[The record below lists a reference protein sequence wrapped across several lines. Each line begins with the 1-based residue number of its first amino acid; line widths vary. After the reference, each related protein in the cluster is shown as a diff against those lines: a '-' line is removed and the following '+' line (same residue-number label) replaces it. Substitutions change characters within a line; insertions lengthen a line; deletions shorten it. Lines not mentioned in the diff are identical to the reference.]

1 MKGNACDDFN
11 KAGELG
17 MFEAYEV
24 IKEYCE
30 EQEPPKSK
38 KKK

>member
-1 MKGNACDDFN
+1 MKANACEDFN

-30 EQEPPKSK
+30 EKEKPKVKPK
-38 KKK
+38 K